1 MNGVKVLIVAV
12 SRNREGREALF
23 MCIYIYFESG
33 GSIIIILVQITN
45 HQIAHRCRCQVRHE
59 LIREQLKSNVE
70 RPSLKLDTKNLVN
83 EINVQ

>member
-12 SRNREGREALF
+12 SRNREEREALF
-23 MCIYIYFESG
+23 MYIYFESG

-45 HQIAHRCRCQVRHE
+45 HQVARRCRCQVRHE
-59 LIREQLKSNVE
+59 LISRAIEIE